1 MSCFNRLITKFALLN
16 RSKLAFLSLWLY
28 LPFPALANST
38 NSSNFGV
45 AIAFGLGFFAAIVL
59 LLLFRK
65 QLASTGSKQG
75 GNDIISADDLYLFTH
90 DPATNLP
97 TAQQAQKVFARALMQ
112 SNERRF
118 AVVTIKPTNFQRV
131 NSILGHH
138 NSDILLLQLAYS
150 LSQKLADNQSLLNF
164 SNEHKPIR
172 LARMQSLH
180 FLMVV
185 DLNQAQHDDHHILD
199 DICQQLAASVPQAM
213 SFKSFSLNF
222 ELAFGIAISGHNGHS
237 VPELISHAE
246 DALLSAIQKQKQ
258 IYYFDNASL
267 LHTQQQLFRMELI
280 HQDIRDE
287 KLFWYVQPQI
297 NIANNHLVGFQIK
310 VHWYEQAEKPKELAD
325 FVRIAEYSG
334 DIYLLTKQMIIEAF
348 KVMAVLNKQ
357 GLEQPVAISILSQS
371 LLEAD
376 LVDFIEGQI
385 KRSGVSG
392 KQLIMELAEDVI
404 VDSAEQAKRTIDQLK
419 SLGVRVAIDNFSG
432 SYESLRYLR
441 KTAVQQI
448 KINCQHLRND
458 SENRVD
464 KAITNALVTLSR
476 SMKIQLIGTHIDSHE
491 ASAAYK
497 AMGGELMQGMIINR
511 GVVRDELDI
520 WLNAWFSQHPEAK
533 PN

>member
-1 MSCFNRLITKFALLN
+1 MLC
-16 RSKLAFLSLWLY
+16 RSKITILSLWLC
-28 LPFPALANST
+28 LPAPVLADSGSFANSGT
-38 NSSNFGV
+38 VIAFMIGFAAAVILLVLFKKQFTETSSNK
-45 AIAFGLGFFAAIVL
+45 GLAD
-59 LLLFRK
+59 
-65 QLASTGSKQG
+65 T
-75 GNDIISADDLYLFTH
+75 ISAEDLYSFTH

-97 TAQQAQKVFARALMQ
+97 TAQQAQKVFAQALMQ
-112 SNERRF
+112 NNERRF
-118 AVVTIKPTNFQRV
+118 AIVTLKPTNFQRV

-138 NSDILLLQLAYS
+138 NSDILLLQLAYA

-164 SNEHKPIR
+164 SNGRKPIR
-172 LARMQSLH
+172 IARMQSLH
-180 FLMVV
+180 FMMVF
-185 DLNQAQHDDHHILD
+185 DLTQSQHDDHRVLD
-199 DICQQLAASVPQAM
+199 NICQQLAASVPQAM

-237 VPELISHAE
+237 VTELISHAE
-246 DALLSAIQKQKQ
+246 DALLSAIQNQQQ
-258 IYYFDNASL
+258 IHYFDNASL
-267 LHTQQQLFRMELI
+267 LHTQKQLSRMELI

-287 KLFWYVQPQI
+287 KLFWYVQPQV
-297 NIANNHLVGFQIK
+297 NITTNQLVGFQIK
-310 VHWYEQAEKPKELAD
+310 VHWYEQAEKPNELSD
-325 FVRIAEYSG
+325 FVSIAEYSG
-334 DIYLLTKQMIIEAF
+334 DIYLLTKQMIVEAF
-348 KVMAVLNKQ
+348 KVMKVLNEQ
-357 GLEQPVAISILSQS
+357 ELLQPVAISILSQS

-385 KRSGVSG
+385 KASGVSG
-392 KQLIMELAEDVI
+392 KQLIIELSEQVI

-419 SLGVRVAIDNFSG
+419 SLGIKVAIDNFSG

-476 SMKIQLIGTHIDSHE
+476 SMKVQLIGTHIDSHE
-491 ASAAYK
+491 ASSAYK
-497 AMGGELMQGMIINR
+497 AMGGQLMQGMIINR
-511 GVVRDELDI
+511 GVVRDELEI